1 MNKDAFGIR
10 SETKGVVRLSG
21 RLDASQAEKAKA
33 FLEPFSEPLTLDFS
47 DLDYIS
53 SAGISV
59 LMITLKRLEL
69 SGHTLRL
76 RHVPDRVMNVF
87 RYAGLD
93 RLFTIET

>member
-1 MNKDAFGIR
+1 MNKDVFSIR
-10 SETKGVVRLSG
+10 SESKGVVRLSG
-21 RLDASQAEKAKA
+21 RLDAAQAEKAKA
-33 FLEPFSEPLTLDFS
+33 FLEPFSEPLVLDFS

-59 LMITLKRLEL
+59 LMITQKRLEL
-69 SGHTLRL
+69 SGHALRF

-93 RLFTIET
+93 QVFRIEP